1 MATTTLTIRIPE
13 DEKRLISDYAR
24 AHGMSVSEFARKTI
38 MESIEEQID
47 TRYLLKAVENDDG
60 SRYSMDSV
68 MKEVL

>member
-47 TRYLLKAVENDDG
+47 TRYLLKAVEDDDG